1 MGCEMTTGEKIL
13 ELRNKKRISQD
24 RLAEMLGVTR
34 QAVSK
39 WELDETLPDIENA
52 IKIANLFET
61 SLEYLFITEAEQ
73 KKESKT
79 SFVNKYDSLDFL
91 ACTAAAG
98 VSATVMVCWIIR
110 LLRTVFIYLKITFFS
125 VWEREFIHKPGLV
138 DLFNSTVDEMA
149 VIFVLASV
157 IYISLRTAKKLNKK

>member
-1 MGCEMTTGEKIL
+1 MNFNEKL
-13 ELRNKKRISQD
+13 LTLRKNAGMSQD
-24 RLAEMLGVTR
+24 ALAEKLGVTR

-61 SLEYLFITEAEQ
+61 SMEYLFITEAEQ

-79 SFVNKYDSLDFL
+79 SA
-91 ACTAAAG
+91 AC

-110 LLRTVFIYLKITFFS
+110 LLLTVFIYLKITYFS